1 MVIYINI
8 TYRILL
14 LAWRRR
20 YNILV
25 YIILLLLYIYID
37 MWYILRYIL
46 IRTGNRRPEALSE
59 VAITRCVYAILHGV
73 SFFFFFFP
81 LFSCQG
87 DFRSFPWLT
96 VERRGM
102 STGKK
107 RSTRRTERTFHRRC
121 CSLFFVEPIY
131 TALFEKTA
139 RNETMEEEE
148 KKERNDRVSSSSF
161 LFFPSFLLPSCF
173 LPFFT
178 LNELF

>member
-1 MVIYINI
+1 
-8 TYRILL
+8 
-14 LAWRRR
+14 
-20 YNILV
+20 
-25 YIILLLLYIYID
+25 

-59 VAITRCVYAILHGV
+59 VAITRCVYAVLHGV
-73 SFFFFFFP
+73 SFFFF
-81 LFSCQG
+81 
-87 DFRSFPWLT
+87 SFPFFHAKVISVLFRDSRSNDVEWAQ
-96 VERRGM
+96 ERREVHD
-102 STGKK
+102 S
-107 RSTRRTERTFHRRC
+107 TERTFHRRC
-121 CSLFFVEPIY
+121 SSLFFVEPIY